1 VFATPEEAQ
10 IEAERL
16 ARLGET
22 YTIDRFEHDCPQ
34 CEPNFQSIYEPSR
47 KTESH

>member
-1 VFATPEEAQ
+1 VFTTPEEAQ

-22 YTIDRFEHDCPQ
+22 YTIAPFEHDCPQ
-34 CEPNFQSIYEPSR
+34 CVPNFQSINEPGR
-47 KTESH
+47 KKASD